1 MATVI
6 RTGPAPAFASET
18 LTVSTTAVVLT
29 AATYRTYDST
39 NQIRRWAAQ
48 ATITIE
54 DAAIRVT
61 FYGTTPVDATD
72 IGHVFSAG
80 TVLTLESQTQIERFK
95 AVRNGGTNAVI
106 NVTYWEG

>member
-1 MATVI
+1 MSGKTSWPQSSAPDPPPPS
-6 RTGPAPAFASET
+6 PA
-18 LTVSTTAVVLT
+18 
-29 AATYRTYDST
+29 
-39 NQIRRWAAQ
+39 RRWAEQ

-61 FYGTTPVDATD
+61 FDGTTPVDATD